1 MELRDFAAGI
11 MYLNENGKKNQTEA
25 ASFLRR
31 FFEKTA
37 ACTPTIHAVRKW
49 ITPSEKS
56 KHNCDVKIYYPEPV
70 LADNKKLELF
80 MFIRSFGKNA
90 ALRCQKEFKRII
102 SENNDKD
109 CVIDTETE
117 CYDIL
122 CFSILNQFIILMGM
136 DALRIDDPALNI
148 DPEIIELVKV
158 QQKQEDEKRKL
169 ATLNNA
175 KRKVA
180 EESAEIEN
188 ERIAL
193 EEDVQKDRERVAVE
207 EKARKERERIEAE
220 RIAHPQSSL
229 AVPPEYNFCRFCK
242 YWQSMYDPDN
252 DNTFAVNGKCKIFNH
267 QVLSTTEKCNSF
279 VPHYG
284 RIERCSIE
292 KSYLKFWKKYI

>member
-193 EEDVQKDRERVAVE
+193 EEDVQKERERVAVE

-220 RIAHPQSSL
+220 MIAHPQSTL
-229 AVPPEYNFCRFCK
+229 AVPSEFNICRFCK
-242 YWQSMYDPDN
+242 YWQAKPDEGRKMGSPI
-252 DNTFAVNGKCKIFNH
+252 NGICTEYSFK
-267 QVLSTTEKCNSF
+267 SPATAEKCDRF

-284 RIERCSIE
+284 RIEFAS
-292 KSYLKFWKKYI
+292 LKKYIQNF